1 MQNKMKKWLK
11 YLLVLCVLLFRTGFA
26 MAQYVTIGTGT
37 LTQDR
42 LFYTTFED
50 VRSLLTFS
58 NNELTNA
65 SPSLNQG
72 DTIYSIG
79 WDVQSLGGQAMYNA
93 NIKIRETGAP
103 VTVWSGTLAPT
114 TGWNDILLHNPYIRQ
129 GSGDLIIEYCFDN
142 CESIQQVFYVR
153 KTNTLTNTNQF
164 FCSDDQLG
172 CSLTSTSSFSGNS
185 SGSFNN
191 TERPNTRFGLSVPG
205 ATYINDTICT
215 GQSTTLSS
223 TSSLTLNTNISG
235 FTYEGIHNGSYYFLS
250 TSNKSWLE
258 ADLDCQSKGGHLAHI
273 ANISENSFVMNSV
286 INTSSWIGYH
296 QNCNSGLF
304 SEPFGGWQ
312 WTDGSIT
319 NYTNWNNNEPNDYYG
334 FFSENYVE
342 MYTNGKWNDHQKTQ
356 INPYVMEIEEFF
368 LWNTGSTLPS
378 ISVNPT
384 VNTTYWVHHTLGT
397 ETTTEYF
404 NVIIASGD
412 GCTDPNSC
420 NYDPLANCDD
430 GSCTG
435 ILGCIDPAACNY
447 NSLANC
453 DDGSCVSGLVTIDT
467 INIQHIAC
475 PNGGEVGIASILQ
488 SDYTN
493 HSWLNIS
500 NGQLYNG
507 GGGNGGLSRNDLA
520 AGLYVITA
528 SMPTNPLC
536 NNITYSDTFEILEA
550 SPSFNFSSN
559 QACPDTCNLSV
570 NADMQ
575 LAISGVSY
583 TMFFNSNFFTF
594 PVTIQN
600 QCGGIHTYTI
610 LADGISCNSDVI
622 GVSQFAPMNLQ
633 TIVVDQTCNIM
644 GSAEVVI
651 TGVSAPGL
659 DTYCSNSPQFN
670 SYSII
675 EDVVFVGD
683 NTSISN
689 NTQGVCG
696 TYVDYTVQSADV
708 TPGSSYT
715 VDINLGTCSSQGT
728 AWVDF
733 AKVYIDWNIDGDF
746 DDAGEMV
753 AQISPILSPSTHSL
767 IINIPVNA
775 ISGQS
780 RMRIVSQNEDYQPL
794 NNANPCDDQVAYF
807 GETEDYTIIVN
818 GSVAT
823 PVSYLWSDGQNTAIA
838 TNLSSGTYYVAVTD
852 ANGCTSSDT
861 AIINGGAS
869 NISVTATFDQT
880 ICAGY
885 TPSSLNASSG
895 AVAGTYS
902 WADASNPLVILGT
915 GSNFSPPPLT
925 STTTYTVTLTDNNGC
940 VATDDIVITVS
951 PVPSVSLTAVPNP
964 ACEGDDIL
972 LTATSSIP
980 VNQYKF
986 QVNNGSWSDLTSP
999 GWGNSSSF
1007 TYNNITTTTQFRVQ
1021 VKENNGCNASGWST
1035 ITVQINN
1042 ITTPLISHN

>member
-1 MQNKMKKWLK
+1 MKKWLK
-11 YLLVLCVLLFRTGFA
+11 YLFVLCVLIFSTGIA
-26 MAQYVTIGTGT
+26 MAQGPYSFSNSWSNTLSYTSPGWPGGTSVYHSII
-37 LTQDR
+37 LTQGDE
-42 LFYTTFED
+42 LKHIDYSVSWSDQDWGGPTNPGGAWSNLKINLYDVTNTLVQTLETIYDPTISTNTGYYTYTGSLNFNIPILVGYKVQIEIQATASGWESNVDAASITAVTGPLCEALIFED
-50 VRSLLTFS
+50 DF
-58 NNELTNA
+58 E
-65 SPSLNQG
+65 SPLN
-72 DTIYSIG
+72 T
-79 WDVQSLGGQAMYNA
+79 
-93 NIKIRETGAP
+93 
-103 VTVWSGTLAPT
+103 TVWSTT
-114 TGWNDILLHNPYIRQ
+114 TGVLPVPFSYNSTQVFGPFGNKTINLDLSALPTHSYIRVEF
-129 GSGDLIIEYCFDN
+129 DLYIFDSWDGNNDNDEWKLKVDGVDRIHTDFDN
-142 CESIQQVFYVR
+142 IYGQSPPNNMQSYPHNVEFLNPV
-153 KTNTLTNTNQF
+153 LTGAFQTGLPNRCHVGSSNLTSVYKINNITQHT
-164 FCSDDQLG
+164 G
-172 CSLTSTSSFSGNS
+172 TSLTIGLQ
-185 SGSFNN
+185 GL
-191 TERPNTRFGLSVPG
+191 GLSG
-205 ATYINDTICT
+205 TCDE
-215 GQSTTLSS
+215 SW
-223 TSSLTLNTNISG
+223 
-235 FTYEGIHNGSYYFLS
+235 GIDNVKVY
-250 TSNKSWLE
+250 
-258 ADLDCQSKGGHLAHI
+258 A
-273 ANISENSFVMNSV
+273 
-286 INTSSWIGYH
+286 
-296 QNCNSGLF
+296 
-304 SEPFGGWQ
+304 
-312 WTDGSIT
+312 
-319 NYTNWNNNEPNDYYG
+319 
-334 FFSENYVE
+334 
-342 MYTNGKWNDHQKTQ
+342 
-356 INPYVMEIEEFF
+356 
-368 LWNTGSTLPS
+368 
-378 ISVNPT
+378 
-384 VNTTYWVHHTLGT
+384 LGI
-397 ETTTEYF
+397 
-404 NVIIASGD
+404 VD
-412 GCTDPNSC
+412 GCTDPTAC
-420 NYDPLANCDD
+420 NYDPLA
-430 GSCTG
+430 T
-435 ILGCIDPAACNY
+435 
-447 NSLANC
+447 C

-475 PNGGEVGIASILQ
+475 PNGGAVGIASILQ

-528 SMPTNPLC
+528 SIPTNPLC

-600 QCGGIHTYTI
+600 QCGGIYTYTI

-715 VDINLGTCSSQGT
+715 VDIDLGTCSSQGT

-775 ISGQS
+775 IPGQS

-999 GWGNSSSF
+999 GWLNSSSF